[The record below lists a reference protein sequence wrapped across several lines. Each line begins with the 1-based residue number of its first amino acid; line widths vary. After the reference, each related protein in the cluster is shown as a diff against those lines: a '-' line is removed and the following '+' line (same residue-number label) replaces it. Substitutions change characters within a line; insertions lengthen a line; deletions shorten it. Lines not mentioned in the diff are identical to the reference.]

1 MTISAYRYRL
11 PGLALCAR
19 AFSISGPNL
28 YVSASELKRAAQVK
42 LDFVDSVKP
51 FSGAL
56 VDSYNRRHD
65 YLRISL
71 TERCNLRC
79 FYCMPEEGVQLSP
92 TEKLLTDEEIL
103 RLAKLFVQSGVTK
116 IRLTGG
122 EPTKHA
128 FLQHGC
134 AAGGLNDLRPYGL
147 QSIAMTSNGLAL
159 HRRLPEFVDNGLTH
173 LNLSLDTLD
182 PFKFEFMTKRPGLDA
197 VLRTLKIALES
208 PRLQKI
214 KLNVVIVKG
223 LNDSEVLDFV
233 EITKD
238 KPISVRFIEF
248 MPFTGNKWD
257 KFKMVPSSD
266 LFKLISE
273 KHAGV
278 ERLSDEANDTARSWK
293 IPGYQGQF
301 GFISSM
307 SDHFCSTCNRLR
319 ITSDGQ
325 IKVCLFDAKEV
336 SLRDLMRKGASDSE
350 ILRTIGQA
358 VGGKEEKHLH
368 MEDIDVVSN
377 RPMILIGPA
386 ILNHVSPLRQ
396 NKNSFA
402 LSRDLKVPMKQPP
415 LMRNY
420 YSSAIR
426 FSGLTHLDEQGRASM
441 VDVSNKSATRRS
453 ATARG
458 RIFISER
465 AYDLINASY
474 SSESNS
480 KTDINSSL
488 LNEAEKKVLRK
499 GDTLTVAQLAAIM
512 GSKKTSDLIPL
523 CHPLLLTDIKA
534 NLTCEVIEEPRGTWK
549 YSVAC
554 QATVTCEGKTGVEM
568 EALTAVTVGLLT
580 VWDMLKAVAG
590 KDMMI
595 SEIVVSEKSGGRS
608 GDFSRT

>member
-1 MTISAYRYRL
+1 MTISAYRSRF

-19 AFSISGPNL
+19 AFSVSGPNL
-28 YVSASELKRAAQVK
+28 YVSAT
-42 LDFVDSVKP
+42 
-51 FSGAL
+51 L

-79 FYCMPEEGVQLSP
+79 FYCMPEEGIQLSP

-122 EPTKHA
+122 EPTVRK
-128 FLQHGC
+128 GI
-134 AAGGLNDLRPYGL
+134 AGIISGLNDLRPYGL

-159 HRRLPEFVDNGLTH
+159 HRRLPEFIDNGLTH

-197 VLRTLKIALES
+197 VLRTLNIALES

-266 LFKLISE
+266 LLKLISE

-278 ERLSDEANDTARSWK
+278 VRLSDEANDTARSWK
-293 IPGYQGQF
+293 IPGYQGEF

-358 VGGKEEKHLH
+358 VGVKEEKHLH
-368 MEDIDVVSN
+368 MEDIDV
-377 RPMILIGPA
+377 
-386 ILNHVSPLRQ
+386 
-396 NKNSFA
+396 
-402 LSRDLKVPMKQPP
+402 
-415 LMRNY
+415 
-420 YSSAIR
+420 
-426 FSGLTHLDEQGRASM
+426 GRASM

-465 AYDLINASY
+465 AYNLINASY
-474 SSESNS
+474 SSESDS

-590 KDMMI
+590 KEMMI

-608 GDFSRT
+608 GDFTRT